1 MAGSALR
8 ERPGLWGVALLC
20 LLELSAAQTSYSV
33 SEEVE
38 KGAVV
43 GNLAKDLHLNVQ
55 ELESRALRIVAGH
68 SKRFFDVNVKT
79 GALFVTERIDREELC
94 GSAAKCSVNI
104 EAILSNPMQLH
115 RIEVHVLDVN
125 DNAPTFPETLYTV
138 NISELAY
145 PGERFPLPV
154 AHDADLG
161 SNSVKSY
168 KLSPNEHFSLD
179 VQSGGEQSVS
189 AELVLQKA
197 LDREKQPVIQL
208 TLTAVDGGKPPKSG
222 TLQIKVNVE
231 DVNDN
236 IPAFSKS
243 LYKVRVSENSP
254 VGSTVIKLEATDLD
268 EGVNGELVYS
278 ITAGGSSKISD
289 QFTIDSV
296 SGEMTIKGNLDHEE
310 NAAYEIRAQAR
321 DKGTPSRVTHCK
333 VLVEVLDVNDN
344 APEITVSSVMSPVR
358 EDSAVGTV
366 VALVTV
372 SDRDSGNNGEA
383 KASVSG
389 SVPFKLKPS
398 YKNYYSLVVD
408 GPLDRESTSQYS
420 VTIAATDEGSPP
432 LSSSTVI
439 TVEVSDVN
447 DNAPLFPEPVI
458 NVYVKENGPVGAVI
472 STVSALDPDVGENA
486 RITYSLLENSR
497 SAAPVSSLV
506 NIDSE
511 SGHIHTLQSFNFE
524 EMKTFEFRVQATDSG
539 LPPLSSN
546 VSVQVFVLDENDNSP
561 GILAPYSEHGSVNTE
576 NIPYSAEAGYFVAK
590 IRAVDAD
597 SGYNAL
603 LSYHISEPKGNKLFR
618 IGSSSGEVRTK
629 RRMSDNDLKSHPL
642 LIVVS
647 DHGEPSLSATVSIDV
662 VVVESTADIQTQF
675 KHVPMKEE
683 SFSELN
689 VYLLIAIVS
698 VSVIFLLS
706 LVSSIAVR
714 CCRTDGPFSR
724 YSPPVITTHP
734 DGSWSYS
741 KSTQQYDV
749 CFSSDTLKSD
759 VVVFPA
765 PFPPADAELIS
776 INGGDTFTR
785 TQTLPSSDK
794 DLYTTLRHVSAVI
807 LREEAADRCVD
818 AVLSELLFA
827 EMAGSALR
835 ERPGLWGVALLCLLE
850 LSAAQT
856 SYSVSEEVEKGAV
869 VGNLAKDLHL
879 NVQEL
884 ESRALRIVAG
894 HSKRF
899 FDVNVKTGALFVTER
914 IDREE
919 LCGKALKCSV
929 NLEAILSN
937 PMQLHRIEVHV
948 LDVND
953 NAPYFHRKSH
963 NINITES
970 AYAGERFPLPVANDA
985 DVGVNSVKSYKLSP
999 NEHFSLDVQS
1009 GGEQSVSA
1017 ELVLQKAL
1025 DREKQPV
1032 IQLTLTAVDGGKP
1045 PKSGTMLIVINVV
1058 DVNDNTPVFSK
1069 QLYKV
1074 RVSENSP
1081 VGTTLITLTATDL
1094 DDGVNGEIV
1103 YTLIEQGASSSSGL
1117 FKIDPHSG
1125 EITVQGQ
1132 LDYEENAAFEIRAQ
1146 ASDRGHSPRSTHCK
1160 VLVEVT
1166 DVNDNAP
1173 IISVTSLMS
1182 SVKEDSALG
1191 MVVALVTVTDKDSG
1205 KNGVSKVEI
1214 SGSAQFKLT
1223 SSYKNYYSLVVDGP
1237 LDRESTSQ
1245 YDITITATDEGSP
1258 PLSSSTVITVEVSDV
1273 NDNAPLF
1280 PEPVI
1285 NVYVK
1290 ENGPVGAVISTVSA
1304 LDPDV
1309 GENARITYSLLESSR
1324 SAAPVSSLVN
1334 IDSESGHIHTL
1345 QSFNFE
1351 EMKTFEFRVQATD
1364 SGLPPLSSNV
1374 SVQVFVLDEN
1384 DNSPGI
1390 LAPYSEHGSVNTE
1403 NIPYSAE
1410 AGYFVAKIRAV
1421 DADSGYNALLSYH
1434 ISEPKGNKLFRIGSS
1449 SGEVRTK
1456 RRMSDNDLKSHPLLI
1471 VVSDHGEPSLSATVS
1486 IDVVVVESTAD
1497 IQTQFKHVPMKEES
1511 FSELNVYLLIA
1522 IVSVSVIFLLSLVS
1536 SIAVRCCRTDGPF
1549 SRYSPPVITTHP
1561 DGSWSY
1567 SKSTQEYDVCFSS
1580 DTLKSDVV
1588 VFPAPFPPADAELI
1602 SINGGDTFT
1611 RTQTLPSSDK
1621 SYVLVCK
1628 IITQNG
1634 SGGSANFE
1642 AE

>member
-1 MAGSALR
+1 MEST
-8 ERPGLWGVALLC
+8 WTVIVALLC

-68 SKRFFDVNVKT
+68 SKSFFDVNVKT

-104 EAILSNPMQLH
+104 EAILSNPMQLY

-125 DNAPTFPETLYTV
+125 DNAPTFSDVSHTFNITESAYT
-138 NISELAY
+138 
-145 PGERFPLPV
+145 GERFPLPE
-154 AHDADLG
+154 ATDADSG
-161 SNSVKSY
+161 INSVKSY

-208 TLTAVDGGKPPKSG
+208 TLT
-222 TLQIKVNVE
+222 T
-231 DVNDN
+231 
-236 IPAFSKS
+236 
-243 LYKVRVSENSP
+243 
-254 VGSTVIKLEATDLD
+254 
-268 EGVNGELVYS
+268 
-278 ITAGGSSKISD
+278 
-289 QFTIDSV
+289 
-296 SGEMTIKGNLDHEE
+296 
-310 NAAYEIRAQAR
+310 
-321 DKGTPSRVTHCK
+321 
-333 VLVEVLDVNDN
+333 
-344 APEITVSSVMSPVR
+344 
-358 EDSAVGTV
+358 
-366 VALVTV
+366 
-372 SDRDSGNNGEA
+372 
-383 KASVSG
+383 
-389 SVPFKLKPS
+389 
-398 YKNYYSLVVD
+398 
-408 GPLDRESTSQYS
+408 
-420 VTIAATDEGSPP
+420 
-432 LSSSTVI
+432 
-439 TVEVSDVN
+439 
-447 DNAPLFPEPVI
+447 
-458 NVYVKENGPVGAVI
+458 
-472 STVSALDPDVGENA
+472 
-486 RITYSLLENSR
+486 
-497 SAAPVSSLV
+497 
-506 NIDSE
+506 
-511 SGHIHTLQSFNFE
+511 
-524 EMKTFEFRVQATDSG
+524 
-539 LPPLSSN
+539 
-546 VSVQVFVLDENDNSP
+546 
-561 GILAPYSEHGSVNTE
+561 
-576 NIPYSAEAGYFVAK
+576 
-590 IRAVDAD
+590 
-597 SGYNAL
+597 
-603 LSYHISEPKGNKLFR
+603 
-618 IGSSSGEVRTK
+618 
-629 RRMSDNDLKSHPL
+629 
-642 LIVVS
+642 
-647 DHGEPSLSATVSIDV
+647 
-662 VVVESTADIQTQF
+662 
-675 KHVPMKEE
+675 
-683 SFSELN
+683 
-689 VYLLIAIVS
+689 
-698 VSVIFLLS
+698 
-706 LVSSIAVR
+706 
-714 CCRTDGPFSR
+714 
-724 YSPPVITTHP
+724 
-734 DGSWSYS
+734 
-741 KSTQQYDV
+741 
-749 CFSSDTLKSD
+749 
-759 VVVFPA
+759 
-765 PFPPADAELIS
+765 
-776 INGGDTFTR
+776 
-785 TQTLPSSDK
+785 
-794 DLYTTLRHVSAVI
+794 
-807 LREEAADRCVD
+807 
-818 AVLSELLFA
+818 
-827 EMAGSALR
+827 
-835 ERPGLWGVALLCLLE
+835 
-850 LSAAQT
+850 
-856 SYSVSEEVEKGAV
+856 
-869 VGNLAKDLHL
+869 
-879 NVQEL
+879 
-884 ESRALRIVAG
+884 
-894 HSKRF
+894 
-899 FDVNVKTGALFVTER
+899 
-914 IDREE
+914 
-919 LCGKALKCSV
+919 
-929 NLEAILSN
+929 
-937 PMQLHRIEVHV
+937 
-948 LDVND
+948 
-953 NAPYFHRKSH
+953 
-963 NINITES
+963 
-970 AYAGERFPLPVANDA
+970 
-985 DVGVNSVKSYKLSP
+985 
-999 NEHFSLDVQS
+999 
-1009 GGEQSVSA
+1009 
-1017 ELVLQKAL
+1017 
-1025 DREKQPV
+1025 
-1032 IQLTLTAVDGGKP
+1032 VDGGKP

-1103 YTLIEQGASSSSGL
+1103 YSLSERRSSTQL

-1125 EITVQGQ
+1125 EITVHGQ

-1191 MVVALVTVTDKDSG
+1191 TVVALVTVTDKDSG

-1567 SKSTQEYDVCFSS
+1567 SKSTQQYDVCFSS

-1621 SYVLVCK
+1621 WNMAEMEDGGNGSWLVLFAGLCCLFGAVNGQVVYSVSEESNPGTAVGNLAKDLSLSVQDLEPRGFQLVSGPNTRYFDLNVKSGVVHVKDRLDREELCGRSSKCALELEAIVNSPLNMYRFEVNVLDINDHAPTFRSPRRELNISESAFLGDRFALPSAHDADVGSNSVKSYKLSPNEHFSLDVQSGGEQSVSAELELQKALDREKQPVIQLTLTAVDGGKPPRSGTLNIKVNVMDVNDNTPVCDKSLYKARISENAPLGTSVITVHASDADEGLNGDVVYSFVNHDNDGLVESFVIDSDSGEIRVKGELDHEVNSAVEIRVQAKDKGPNPRSAFCK
-1628 IITQNG
+1628 ILLEILDVNDNVPEISITSLVNVIKEDSPEGTMVALLTVKDKDGNKNGAAVLKLEGSEPFALQNTYKNRYSLTVKGPLDREQVAQYKITITATDEG
-1634 SGGSANFE
+1634 SPPLSSSTVITVEVSDVNDNAPLFPEPVINVYVKENGPVGAVISTVSALDPDVGENARITYSLLESSRSAAPVSSLVNIDSESGHIHTLQSFNFE
-1642 AE
+1642 EMKTFEFRVQATDSGLPPLSSNVSVQVFVLDENDNSPGILAPYSEHGSVNTENIPYSAEAGYFVAKIRAVDADSGYNALLSYHISEPKGNKLFRIGSSSGEVRTKRRMSDNDLKSHPLLIVVSDHGEPSLSATVSIDVVVVESTADIQTQFKHVPMKEESFSELNVYLLIAIVSVSVIFLLSLVSSIAVRCCRTDGPFSRYSPPVITTHPDGSWSYSKSTQQYDVCFSSDTLKSDVVVFPAPFPPADAELISINGGDTFTRTQTLPSSDKVGQATVCVLTL